1 MATKDVFAAAVAAMS
16 TAVEVPLA
24 GEIVKLDA
32 WADEVN
38 IFLDPKVQP
47 AQALLAW
54 LWWLPGARL
63 DHRHAA
69 ERDHLYV
76 HVRVSLGGVKWDV
89 WSVFSGEDAA
99 LLCVDDHDNGEGP
112 LSVHRLRQL
121 QMRQTAALV
130 AAR

>member
-1 MATKDVFAAAVAAMS
+1 MSTKDVFSAAVAAMS

-24 GEIVKLDA
+24 GEVVKLDA

-38 IFLDPKVQP
+38 IFLHREAQS

-63 DHRHAA
+63 VHRHSTDA
-69 ERDHLYV
+69 HLYV
-76 HVRVSLGGVKWDV
+76 NVRASVGGVKWDV
-89 WSVFSGEDAA
+89 WSAFDGADAE
-99 LLCVDDHDNGEGP
+99 LLCEHEHDGNQP
-112 LSVHRLRQL
+112 LSVHRLRWL

-130 AAR
+130 GAP